1 MTTVVTTAVPLPDG
15 GGATPVGVGVET
27 GLEILQGQSVM
38 VRVWLAVAVY
48 VLPLVVMAVA
58 EGQYVVRVATVSV
71 VQTVVPGAVPEVLVP
86 FHPVPQA

>member
-1 MTTVVTTAVPLPDG
+1 VVTTAVPLPDG
-15 GGATPVGVGVET
+15 GGATPVGVEVGVET

-58 EGQYVVRVATVSV
+58 LGQ
-71 VQTVVPGAVPEVLVP
+71 
-86 FHPVPQA
+86 